1 MGSGLSSQAE
11 CYLGQPDEGLGL
23 FIFDR
28 FKCVS

>member
-1 MGSGLSSQAE
+1 MGSGLSGQAE
-11 CYLGQPDEGLGL
+11 GYLDQPDEELEL